1 MDTMSSILSG
11 YPCQARSQKEC
22 HGVTRFIDRKIHV
35 HTSNDSG
42 KPKAKEVN
50 DFV

>member
-1 MDTMSSILSG
+1 MDAMSSILSR

-22 HGVTRFIDRKIHV
+22 HGVTHV
-35 HTSNDSG
+35 LWIERYMHTQNDSA